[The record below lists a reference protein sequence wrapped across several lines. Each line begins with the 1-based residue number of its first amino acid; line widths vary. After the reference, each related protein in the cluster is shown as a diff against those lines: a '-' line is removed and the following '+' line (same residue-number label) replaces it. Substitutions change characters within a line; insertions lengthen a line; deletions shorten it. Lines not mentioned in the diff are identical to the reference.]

1 MRLITTMNLSSATST
16 RAAAP
21 SAAPRHLRVSCH
33 QSTSRGSSV
42 ASRRK
47 LARVM
52 GMNVRTASRGLTH
65 GEERRVA
72 ATVLVIGSGAAG
84 LRAAIEL
91 AERGVQVVCVSKR
104 RRDDAHTVLAAG
116 GINAALAT
124 MDPEDSWEQHA
135 ADTLREAYWLADP
148 GIVELLCREAP
159 AAIEELVRYGV
170 QFAREDDGRLTQ
182 RFFGAHRWRRTC
194 FAGDYT
200 GREIQRALVGRA
212 AEVGVA
218 MRDDLYVSRLLVHDG
233 RVFGV
238 YAFDVE
244 DGGRSV
250 IVADAVILA
259 AGGHTRIWRRSSSR
273 RDENTGDAMRLAAE
287 AGCRLRDMEF
297 VQFHPTGMVFPE
309 ESAGT
314 LVTEAVRG
322 EGGILRNAAGERFM
336 ERYDPERLELSARD
350 RVALANYIEI
360 AEGRGTEHGGVLL
373 DVSHLDRDMVL
384 RRLPRMYRQFI
395 DLAMVDITST
405 PMEVAPTAHYSM
417 GGVWVD
423 AETHATEVEGLYA
436 VGECATG
443 VHGANRLGGNSLT
456 ECVVFGRIVGAE
468 AARWSAKLDV
478 QVRDRAAIAAA
489 REEVD
494 ELLARRGEEFPRPLQ
509 RAVRDLMAE
518 CCGVVRSENGLREGL
533 TRLDEVAA
541 RARDMEVRPDIAGYD
556 DLAYAFDLKG
566 SLLAARSTLQCALER
581 RETRGAHNRVDFPD
595 QDPGLQLNLVW
606 SCEGTITR
614 EPIPQPSSAVA
625 ALADGPEL
633 ETTGRL
639 LE

>member
-1 MRLITTMNLSSATST
+1 VTEVNARIAPRPLIHVEER
-16 RAAAP
+16 RAAA
-21 SAAPRHLRVSCH
+21 
-33 QSTSRGSSV
+33 
-42 ASRRK
+42 
-47 LARVM
+47 
-52 GMNVRTASRGLTH
+52 
-65 GEERRVA
+65 
-72 ATVLVIGSGAAG
+72 TVVVIGTGAAG

-91 AERGVQVVCVSKR
+91 AESGVQVLCVGKR
-104 RRDDAHTVLAAG
+104 RRDDAHTVLASG

-135 ADTLREAYWLADP
+135 ADTLRESYWLADP
-148 GIVELLCREAP
+148 RAVELLCRGAP
-159 AAIEELVRYGV
+159 DALEDLVRYGA

-212 AEVGVA
+212 VEVGVTI
-218 MRDDLYVSRLLVHDG
+218 RDDLYVTRLLVHDG
-233 RVFGV
+233 RAFGA
-238 YAFDVE
+238 YGFDIE
-244 DGGRSV
+244 DGSRWV
-250 IVADAVILA
+250 IVADAVVLA

-336 ERYDPERLELSARD
+336 ERYDPERLELSTRD
-350 RVALANYIEI
+350 RVALAIYTEI

-373 DVSHLDRDMVL
+373 DITHLDRDTVL

-395 DLAMVDITST
+395 DLAMLDITSA
-405 PMEVAPTAHYSM
+405 PMEIAPTAHYSM

-423 AETHATEVEGLYA
+423 AETHATDVEGLYA
-436 VGECATG
+436 VGECASG
-443 VHGANRLGGNSLT
+443 AHGANRLGGNSLA
-456 ECVVFGRIVGAE
+456 EAVVFGRIVGAE
-468 AARWSAKLDV
+468 AAHWSAQLGV
-478 QVRDRAAIAAA
+478 QVRDHAAIATA
-489 REEVD
+489 REELD
-494 ELLARRGEEFPRPLQ
+494 ELLARRGDEFARPLQ
-509 RAVRDLMAE
+509 RAVRDLMSE
-518 CCGVVRSENGLREGL
+518 CGGVVRSEDGLRAGL
-533 TRLDEVAA
+533 TRLDAVTA
-541 RARDMEVRPDIAGYD
+541 RARDLEVRPDIAGYD
-556 DLAYAFDLKG
+556 DLAHALDLQG
-566 SLLAARSTLQCALER
+566 SLLAARATLECALER

-595 QDPGLQLNLVW
+595 QDPDLQVNLVW
-606 SCEGTITR
+606 TGDGTVTH
-614 EPIPQPSSAVA
+614 EPIPQASPEVV
-625 ALADGPEL
+625 ALAGGPEL
-633 ETTGRL
+633 DVTGRL

>member
-1 MRLITTMNLSSATST
+1 VNT
-16 RAAAP
+16 
-21 SAAPRHLRVSCH
+21 
-33 QSTSRGSSV
+33 
-42 ASRRK
+42 
-47 LARVM
+47 
-52 GMNVRTASRGLTH
+52 RTASRGLTH

-148 GIVELLCREAP
+148 RIVELLCREAP

-244 DGGRSV
+244 DGSRSV

-273 RDENTGDAMRLAAE
+273 RDENTGDAMRLAAA

-336 ERYDPERLELSARD
+336 ERYDPQRLELSARD
-350 RVALANYIEI
+350 RVALANYTEI

-395 DLAMVDITST
+395 DLAMLDITST

-423 AETHATEVEGLYA
+423 AETHATDVEGLYA

-456 ECVVFGRIVGAE
+456 ECMVFGRIVGAE

-478 QVRDRAAIAAA
+478 QVRDRAAIAVA

-509 RAVRDLMAE
+509 RAVRDLMSE
-518 CCGVVRSENGLREGL
+518 CCGVVRSERGLREGL
-533 TRLDEVAA
+533 TRLEEVAV
-541 RARDMEVRPDIAGYD
+541 RTSDMEVRPDIAGYD
-556 DLAYAFDLKG
+556 DLAHAFDLKG
-566 SLLAARSTLQCALER
+566 SLLAAQATLDCALER

-595 QDPGLQLNLVW
+595 QDPRLQMNLVW
-606 SCEGTITR
+606 SGGGRVSR

-625 ALADGPEL
+625 ALVDGQEL